1 MYSNTEC
8 SKRVPLVS
16 QKTPEITTMADVPQK
31 VPQFYRRVLPDT
43 CISFY
48 SEEGKKIFR
57 EALDSGHM
65 ECYFKLAAQFRT
77 QDEPAF
83 CGLTTLVIALNALE
97 VDPGAVWKGEQ
108 ISSKFLYKTVSN
120 SLFKIYSPKHPLS
133 SSKLLC
139 FLFCIVYQWV

>member
-108 ISSKFLYKTVSN
+108 ISSKF
-120 SLFKIYSPKHPLS
+120 SL
-133 SSKLLC
+133 
-139 FLFCIVYQWV
+139 

>member
-1 MYSNTEC
+1 MEKVQDIT
-8 SKRVPLVS
+8 SKIM
-16 QKTPEITTMADVPQK
+16 TDVPQN
-31 VPQFYRRVLPDT
+31 VPQFYRRVLPET

-97 VDPGAVWKGEQ
+97 VDPGEVCKGKTAICEAM
-108 ISSKFLYKTVSN
+108 KWLYSN
-120 SLFKIYSPKHPLS
+120 HSHFKI
-133 SSKLLC
+133 
-139 FLFCIVYQWV
+139 

>member
-108 ISSKFLYKTVSN
+108 ISSKIFFIKRFQILSLKSILLSIHFHLVSFFV
-120 SLFKIYSPKHPLS
+120 SYF
-133 SSKLLC
+133 
-139 FLFCIVYQWV
+139 V